1 MINYNGQLLAEDHA
15 SISLE
20 NRAFKYGDA
29 LFETIKVK
37 NAKVIFAE
45 DHYFRLMASSRMLR
59 MELAMNFTLEYF
71 ENEILNLV
79 KTKGLSDARVRFSL
93 FRKEGGL
100 YRPTDNRADFLIEA
114 SELVTEVK
122 SSYEVELFKDHYV
135 YSGMLSTLK
144 SNNRL
149 INVVAS
155 IFMSENGYDNSL
167 LLNEKKQLVE
177 AVNGN
182 LFLVK
187 GRSIITPALSEGCI
201 KGIVRKKL
209 IELLKKD
216 PTYVI
221 EETAITPFELQKADE
236 VFITNAIVG
245 IQPVTQYRRKSY
257 TTTVASEL
265 TKKLTAQALLI

>member
-1 MINYNGQLLAEDHA
+1 MINYNGQLLAENHA
-15 SISLE
+15 SISLQ

-37 NAKVIFAE
+37 NAKVLFAE

-59 MELAMNFTLEYF
+59 MEIAMSFTLELF
-71 ENEILNLV
+71 ENEILTLV
-79 KTKGLSDARVRFSL
+79 KANGLTNARVRFSL

-100 YRPTDNRADFLIEA
+100 YRPTNNRADFLIEA
-114 SELVTEVK
+114 TELAYEIKT
-122 SSYEVELFKDHYV
+122 SYEVELFKDHYV
-135 YSGMLSTLK
+135 YSGLLSTLK

-149 INVVAS
+149 INVIAS
-155 IFMSENGYDNSL
+155 IFMAENAYDNCL

-187 GRSIITPALSEGCI
+187 GTTIVTPALTEGCI
-201 KGIVRKKL
+201 KGVVRKKL

-216 PTYVI
+216 AKYVI

-236 VFITNAIVG
+236 VFITNAIAG
-245 IQPVTQYRRKSY
+245 IQPVTQYRRKNY
-257 TTTVASEL
+257 TTTIATEL
-265 TKKLTAQALLI
+265 TKKLNAQALLI